1 MCVETGANQY
11 LLKHTS
17 DETMQQIP
25 VTMIHENEGV
35 RFEGLPETIQR
46 QLMAF
51 NQEEIQQYPTTCL
64 NVILKQTY
72 NPKE

>member
-1 MCVETGANQY
+1 M
-11 LLKHTS
+11 KHTS
-17 DETMQQIP
+17 DESMQQIP

-51 NQEEIQQYPTTCL
+51 NQEEI
-64 NVILKQTY
+64 
-72 NPKE
+72 